1 MIVLVCTTAVGR
13 SGHTHVVG
21 EAAAAARAGNP
32 FSPNNSSAE
41 PKPGGKP
48 SQIQPLTRY
57 LTHTHKQLNFD
68 DVGVCVCVY
77 TDGKRHTDRS
87 QLPQITQ
94 IIYWILL
101 FCSFF
106 LYAASPHSSRLV
118 WYVMHFFTFFRHCS
132 LFFTFFFCFCL
143 FANFFLLCFSSFSRA
158 RVVFRLILSSSSCCC
173 CCCWWCYGLSRTP
186 HRDY

>member
-21 EAAAAARAGNP
+21 VAAAAARAGNP

-68 DVGVCVCVY
+68 DVGVCVY

-118 WYVMHFFTFFRHCS
+118 WYVMHFFTFFATAHFS
-132 LFFTFFFCFCL
+132 LLFFFFAFAYLPTFSFF
-143 FANFFLLCFSSFSRA
+143 AFLLSLGHVLFSA
-158 RVVFRLILSSSSCCC
+158 
-173 CCCWWCYGLSRTP
+173 
-186 HRDY
+186 

>member
-57 LTHTHKQLNFD
+57 LTHTHQQLNFD
-68 DVGVCVCVY
+68 DVGVCVHRRE
-77 TDGKRHTDRS
+77 TTHR
-87 QLPQITQ
+87 PI
-94 IIYWILL
+94 
-101 FCSFF
+101 
-106 LYAASPHSSRLV
+106 AASPNHTDNLLDFTFLLFFSVCCFSALFSARLV
-118 WYVMHFFTFFRHCS
+118 CYALFHFFSPLLLFFLLLLICQLFPSLLFFFLSGTCCFPLDS
-132 LFFTFFFCFCL
+132 LFF
-143 FANFFLLCFSSFSRA
+143 LLLLLLLLVVLRPFSHAPPRLLIA
-158 RVVFRLILSSSSCCC
+158 RN
-173 CCCWWCYGLSRTP
+173 
-186 HRDY
+186 